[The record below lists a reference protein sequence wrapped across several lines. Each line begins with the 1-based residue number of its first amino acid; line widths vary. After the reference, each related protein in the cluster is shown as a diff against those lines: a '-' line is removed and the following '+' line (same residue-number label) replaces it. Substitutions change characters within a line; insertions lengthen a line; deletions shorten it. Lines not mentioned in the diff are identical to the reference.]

1 MKHRLAA
8 LALVAA
14 AVSASPLAL
23 ADVPGPTTTSS
34 NTGGAGGSSSGTDDS
49 GGCSAAPGKAGGSG
63 ALVLGLGLLLA
74 IPLSLRRQRRS

>member
-34 NTGGAGGSSSGTDDS
+34 NTGGAGGSSSGTDESS
-49 GGCSAAPGKAGGSG
+49 GGCSAAPGNAGGS
-63 ALVLGLGLLLA
+63 AAILIGLGLLLA
-74 IPLSLRRQRRS
+74 SPLVRRRRS